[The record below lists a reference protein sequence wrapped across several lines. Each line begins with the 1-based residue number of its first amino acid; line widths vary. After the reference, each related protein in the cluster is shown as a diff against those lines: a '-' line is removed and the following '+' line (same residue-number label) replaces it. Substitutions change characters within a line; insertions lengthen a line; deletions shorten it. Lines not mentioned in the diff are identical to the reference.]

1 MRIEKFEDLAV
12 AIDDE
17 MAIWFR
23 RCGTP
28 HLKDDGHIEF
38 TDIEWVFIGA
48 NDGDKRWYI
57 GNDFEAAHP
66 GVLDDILR
74 RLNENG

>member
-38 TDIEWVFIGA
+38 TDIEWVFLGA
-48 NDGDKRWYI
+48 TEVGHRWSI
-57 GNDFEAAHP
+57 KEDFEAAHP
-66 GVLDDILR
+66 GMLDDILR